1 MVAMI
6 KKYYLL
12 HSTLRYRYP
21 NSKSAIFYF
30 FFTKKGKNIEFEEH
44 VFLLTSSLP
53 FISEIPVKNNFLV
66 TLTIVLKKRKLL
78 CNYCTLQITQKF
90 VKKLDCMSRAL
101 LFIIH
106 KWCNDFIRMY
116 YTVVWKLWKFTLT
129 FSAKISWKQ
138 LFTKGLIS
146 RNIFGREWSFQTPC
160 YLFHEIHLNQ
170 GTSTVLPISK
180 LYYNFGWQ
188 SYRNV
193 FKFHFR
199 KGRVVLSSRTN
210 YDTR

>member
-30 FFTKKGKNIEFEEH
+30 FHKKGKNIEFEEH

-106 KWCNDFIRMY
+106 KWWNDFIRMY
-116 YTVVWKLWKFTLT
+116 YKVWKFTLT
-129 FSAKISWKQ
+129 FLTKFSWKQ

-146 RNIFGREWSFQTPC
+146 RNTFGREWSFQTPC
-160 YLFHEIHLNQ
+160 YVFHDIHLTKAQ
-170 GTSTVLPISK
+170 QYT
-180 LYYNFGWQ
+180 
-188 SYRNV
+188 
-193 FKFHFR
+193 
-199 KGRVVLSSRTN
+199 
-210 YDTR
+210 